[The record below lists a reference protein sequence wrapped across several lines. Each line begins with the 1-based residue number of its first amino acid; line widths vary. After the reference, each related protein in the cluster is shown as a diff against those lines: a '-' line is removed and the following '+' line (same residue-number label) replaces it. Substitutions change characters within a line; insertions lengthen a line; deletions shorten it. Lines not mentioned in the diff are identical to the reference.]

1 MTDCFVLLDE
11 PRRPWLDVEA
21 LKEKFLARASALHP
35 DRFHAAS
42 PSEKEE
48 VSKRY
53 AELNGAHARL
63 SNTKERL
70 AHLLELELGRRPQ
83 DVQQVPSGAMDLF
96 FQVGQLCKETDQL
109 LAARAQVAS
118 PLLKV
123 QSFQQGL
130 EMGERISGLQQV
142 LGKELERIEA
152 QLQTLNPAWAA
163 APAVG
168 SPNRADKLPLDRL
181 EGLYREASFLAR
193 WRGQLQERF
202 VQLSV

>member
-1 MTDCFVLLDE
+1 MTDCFALLDE
-11 PRRPWLDVEA
+11 PRRPWLEPEA
-21 LKEKFLARASALHP
+21 LKEKFLARAAALHP
-35 DRFHAAS
+35 DRFHGSS
-42 PSEKEE
+42 PSEKQEA
-48 VSKRY
+48 SNRY

-83 DVQQVPSGAMDLF
+83 DVQQVPSGTMDLF

-109 LAARAQVAS
+109 LAERAQVTA

-123 QSFQQGL
+123 KWFQQGL
-130 EMGERISGLQQV
+130 ELGERISGLQQA

-152 QLQTLNPAWAA
+152 QLQTLNPAWAV

-168 SPNRADKLPLDRL
+168 SPNRVEKLPLDRL
-181 EGLYREASFLAR
+181 EALYREASFLTR

-202 VQLSV
+202 LQLAV